1 MLRRQQYSVDLG
13 EVQYVAPPKKTC
25 VSRKQRIEEAK
36 KEACGVGVLKPYD
49 VDEYGMTLS
58 KIKGNML
65 DNITKLNNQFKDHGC
80 NPLAPSCIPI
90 KTCLAKTST
99 LHDGTDVVEHDL
111 VGLGVKHDGNT
122 GNLYNTYRQLNIVD
136 TQALIAQIRAG
147 RPTGI
152 QDQITKMSEYNAGLY
167 GGSFHEID
175 GVPTGYSCI
184 TCPPRKRVCPP
195 YPPKCKIPDPNNPET
210 GIGSDLMESKESLL
224 GLFEARRID
233 ETVSVKDFQQAEGDR
248 LGYQGGDVAMD
259 MEARDVEAMVNPDG
273 TVSTTTTSATTPS
286 TYGSLM
292 RDVRGDSPRELQEGR
307 GVLAPKKAAGAGA
320 PRAAKKGKAAMT
332 EFRQNQIGIFGQV
345 LEPGSHD
352 EHQWARGLY
361 TERTRALEQAQERR
375 RLATPNPKGK
385 KK

>member
-49 VDEYGMTLS
+49 VDENGTTLV

-65 DNITKLNNQFKDHGC
+65 DNITKLNNQYKDHGC

-99 LHDGTDVVEHDL
+99 LHDGTDVVEKDI
-111 VGLGVKHDGNT
+111 VGLGIKHDGNT
-122 GNLYNTYRQLNIVD
+122 GNLYNTYRQLDIVD
-136 TQALIAQIRAG
+136 TQAVIAQVRAG
-147 RPTGI
+147 NAPI
-152 QDQITKMSEYNAGLY
+152 QDQITKMAEYNAGLY

-184 TCPPRKRVCPP
+184 KCPPRKRVCMP

-224 GLFEARRID
+224 GLFEAKRVD
-233 ETVSVKDFQQAEGDR
+233 ETVSVKDFQEAEGNR
-248 LGYQGGDVAMD
+248 LGTMD
-259 MEARDVEAMVNPDG
+259 MEAREVEYLINPDG
-273 TVSTTTTSATTPS
+273 TLSTTTTTATTPT

-292 RDVRGDSPRELQEGR
+292 RDVRGEPDSPRELQEFNELAGR
-307 GVLAPKKAAGAGA
+307 EDPRDQPRRGRPPGSKNSKNKPKVDPTQSTLDSVFSK
-320 PRAAKKGKAAMT
+320 RKGK
-332 EFRQNQIGIFGQV
+332 
-345 LEPGSHD
+345 
-352 EHQWARGLY
+352 
-361 TERTRALEQAQERR
+361 
-375 RLATPNPKGK
+375 GK
-385 KK
+385 DPE